1 VADGAKLY
9 LHPRRPPRNHDEAM
23 TIDAI
28 ANAGLVGIHHSVPA
42 ALAPSREHCWYA
54 VYTSAN
60 HEKRVAD
67 QLAPRAIEHFLPL
80 YESVRR
86 WKDRRMKL
94 QMPLFPG
101 YVFVRLWLGE
111 RLKVLQVPGVVRFVG
126 FAGGPAALPQREI
139 EALRSSLRAE
149 LRAEPCP
156 YITVGHRVRV
166 TRGPLGGVTGILIRK
181 KNVLRVVV
189 SLDLLVRSA
198 AVEVDASDIERVS

>member
-1 VADGAKLY
+1 
-9 LHPRRPPRNHDEAM
+9 M
-23 TIDAI
+23 TTNAI
-28 ANAGLVGIHHSVPA
+28 ATTGPVGMQHIAPA
-42 ALAPSREHCWYA
+42 VLAASPDRRWYA

-60 HEKRVAD
+60 HEKRVVD

-94 QMPLFPG
+94 QLPLFPG

-126 FAGGPAALPQREI
+126 FAGGPAVLPELQI
-139 EALRSSLRAE
+139 EALRSSLRAQ
-149 LRAEPCP
+149 LHAEPCP
-156 YITVGHRVRV
+156 YIMVGRRVRV
-166 TRGPLGGVTGILIRK
+166 MRGPLEGVTGILIRK

-198 AVEVDASDIERVS
+198 AVEVDAADIERAS